1 MMLSIKTIVNGFTTP
16 SGVRYSVAWLVD
28 GIPKGERIFET
39 RLEAESF
46 VRSLRGENGNRG

>member
-1 MMLSIKTIVNGFTTP
+1 MLSIKTIVNGFTTP